1 MSTRYSS
8 IDTRNNWFP
17 TQHLNKLFTL
27 PSPHNDNHTNS
38 RSSYLLIRVL
48 CVPHL
53 LKLNTPWPTVQ
64 KPSSLTHCRHP
75 KTLHHTPPPLNF
87 LAYCLVYFWQTTLS
101 ACLQTLLPHI
111 LLSSN
116 TSNSILTLSLIDQS
130 VHPITHQVQRTNT
143 RSSEK
148 NKYWSWQIW
157 S

>member
-8 IDTRNNWFP
+8 MNTRSNWFP

-27 PSPHNDNHTNS
+27 PSPHNDNHANC

-53 LKLNTPWPTVQ
+53 LKLNTPWPTTQ

-75 KTLHHTPPPLNF
+75 KTLHHTPPPPQLPCLLLGLF
-87 LAYCLVYFWQTTLS
+87 LTTALS

-116 TSNSILTLSLIDQS
+116 TPNGILTLSLIDQS
-130 VHPITHQVQRTNT
+130 VHPISH
-143 RSSEK
+143 
-148 NKYWSWQIW
+148 
-157 S
+157 